1 MTGERYWK
9 KRAEQRLV
17 QAERASA
24 PYLRKIAARYRAA
37 AEAIERDIR
46 KVFDTYRQ
54 DFTRTEA
61 EAFLREEIPMAE
73 YNRLKALLPQIQDG
87 QYRKELAM
95 RLNAQSYRYRITRMQ
110 YVRQLILARLSEGA
124 DYEKRASSELYRETV
139 KEGYLRT
146 LFDIQKGVGI
156 GFSAAMLPEKTIGRM
171 ESARWYGRN
180 YSASVWR
187 NRGLVA
193 EAAASVLESGI
204 LAGQS
209 IRRMSREMMEQTYT
223 HSVSNAA
230 RLIRTEVNYFC
241 NQGALEGYREAE
253 IEEYEFLA
261 TLDLRTSAACR
272 ELDGKKFPLAKAQP
286 GKNCPPMHPYCRSTV
301 VPIIDTPGLARMEK
315 RAARDTETGKSVQ
328 IGDMSYEEWKEWQ
341 KSGNPDIW
349 DTLIRKGKN
358 RSADR
363 QQYQEYRKIL
373 GGKIPSRFDDFQNLK
388 YNEPE
393 KWEKLKKQKRQ
404 LVFLENADCVTTPKK
419 FTGYF
424 LKPGA
429 KHADEF
435 FDVGYTSDDPVQ
447 LRYDMA
453 KQFDVEKA
461 VEFSKNPNGQEKF
474 SIFMDLGVTKSRT
487 FRTVWQK
494 DTPDSAPRIITAHRE
509 GTKND

>member
-1 MTGERYWK
+1 M
-9 KRAEQRLV
+9 
-17 QAERASA
+17 
-24 PYLRKIAARYRAA
+24 
-37 AEAIERDIR
+37 
-46 KVFDTYRQ
+46 
-54 DFTRTEA
+54 
-61 EAFLREEIPMAE
+61 
-73 YNRLKALLPQIQDG
+73 
-87 QYRKELAM
+87 
-95 RLNAQSYRYRITRMQ
+95 
-110 YVRQLILARLSEGA
+110 
-124 DYEKRASSELYRETV
+124 
-139 KEGYLRT
+139 
-146 LFDIQKGVGI
+146 
-156 GFSAAMLPEKTIGRM
+156 
-171 ESARWYGRN
+171 
-180 YSASVWR
+180 
-187 NRGLVA
+187 
-193 EAAASVLESGI
+193 
-204 LAGQS
+204 
-209 IRRMSREMMEQTYT
+209 
-223 HSVSNAA
+223 
-230 RLIRTEVNYFC
+230 
-241 NQGALEGYREAE
+241 
-253 IEEYEFLA
+253 
-261 TLDLRTSAACR
+261 
-272 ELDGKKFPLAKAQP
+272 
-286 GKNCPPMHPYCRSTV
+286 
-301 VPIIDTPGLARMEK
+301 
-315 RAARDTETGKSVQ
+315 
-328 IGDMSYEEWKEWQ
+328 
-341 KSGNPDIW
+341 
-349 DTLIRKGKN
+349 IRKGKN

-424 LKPGA
+424 LKTGA

>member
-1 MTGERYWK
+1 MFSSASDLWETPQEFFNALDAEFHFNLDVCALPENAKCAAYYTPEMDGLSRPWHGRCWCNPPYGREIGKWVQKAAGSAENGALVVMLLPARTDTQWFHEHILNP
-9 KRAEQRLV
+9 KREIRFVRGRLKFGG
-17 QAERASA
+17 AKNSA
-24 PYLRKIAARYRAA
+24 PFPSMVV
-37 AEAIERDIR
+37 
-46 KVFDTYRQ
+46 VFRP
-54 DFTRTEA
+54 
-61 EAFLREEIPMAE
+61 RE
-73 YNRLKALLPQIQDG
+73 G
-87 QYRKELAM
+87 
-95 RLNAQSYRYRITRMQ
+95 
-110 YVRQLILARLSEGA
+110 
-124 DYEKRASSELYRETV
+124 
-139 KEGYLRT
+139 
-146 LFDIQKGVGI
+146 
-156 GFSAAMLPEKTIGRM
+156 
-171 ESARWYGRN
+171 
-180 YSASVWR
+180 SVWR

-193 EAAASVLESGI
+193 EAAADVIETGV

-209 IRRMSREMMEQTYT
+209 VRRMSREMMEQTCT

-286 GKNCPPMHPYCRSTV
+286 GKNCPPVHPYCRSTV
-301 VPIIDTPGLARMEK
+301 VPIIDTPGLKRMEK

-435 FDVGYTSDDPVQ
+435 FDVGYTPDDPVQ

-453 KQFDVEKA
+453 KQFDVGKA